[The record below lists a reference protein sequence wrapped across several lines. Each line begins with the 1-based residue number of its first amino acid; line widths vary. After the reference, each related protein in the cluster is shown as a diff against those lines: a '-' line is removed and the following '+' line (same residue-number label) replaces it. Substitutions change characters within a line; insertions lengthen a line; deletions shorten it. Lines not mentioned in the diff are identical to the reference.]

1 MARTQGLYQLA
12 GFWNRARVRF
22 LRRDTRGKNRPH
34 QAARDY
40 AFCGRPGGDFPGEQL
55 SRRGRADPVRS
66 RAAALRDA
74 ALAFVS
80 HMGRDRATPAA
91 ALSDDA
97 ELLAR
102 LLGEPVSSVER
113 VGRGRNSRV
122 YRVCSRSGDYAA
134 KFYFQ
139 KTADGRDRMQ
149 VEFDALS
156 FLWGQGVRRI
166 ARPVRADAE
175 RQVAL

>member
-1 MARTQGLYQLA
+1 M
-12 GFWNRARVRF
+12 VR
-22 LRRDTRGKNRPH
+22 N
-34 QAARDY
+34 
-40 AFCGRPGGDFPGEQL
+40 
-55 SRRGRADPVRS
+55 
-66 RAAALRDA
+66 
-74 ALAFVS
+74 
-80 HMGRDRATPAA
+80 RATPAA

-102 LLGEPVSSVER
+102 LLGEPVSKLDR

-122 YRVCSRSGDYAA
+122 YRVSSRSGDYAA

-149 VEFDALS
+149 VEFGALG

-166 ARPVRADAE
+166 ARPIRADAE
-175 RQVAL
+175 RQVALYEFIEGGAIESSSVSGRDLDQIVAFAGELKQISMQPRAAAIEPAAEAFFSVDGVIDNVQERLRRLEALNISAP